1 MPNIYNLRSH
11 LHKPQHPAPALHGAS
26 RVKESGEPDR
36 LPQQAPCRVLSPG
49 NKIQGH
55 EPNPI
60 TVRTKE
66 TRNMETKETNQPKKQ
81 NARIMELTPNWQSFF
96 ELSKQIVTA
105 HLPED
110 AGRSV
115 VLEMLDYGQR
125 LDRQSNK
132 EGE

>member
-1 MPNIYNLRSH
+1 MT
-11 LHKPQHPAPALHGAS
+11 A
-26 RVKESGEPDR
+26 
-36 LPQQAPCRVLSPG
+36 
-49 NKIQGH
+49 
-55 EPNPI
+55 
-60 TVRTKE
+60 KE
-66 TRNMETKETNQPKKQ
+66 TKQPKKQ

-105 HLPED
+105 QIPED

-132 EGE
+132 EGEA